1 MKEKSGGTKSG
12 GGCLFIIYRFQNI
25 KLRFEENFGRHDSFW
40 MVLIKNTTNKSEK
53 DSNKRFRI
61 KNERSHIYTIKFCI
75 YSLFVIMHALKDN
88 CAGKMNIFSELYS
101 VISPFSYIVSLN
113 II

>member
-1 MKEKSGGTKSG
+1 M
-12 GGCLFIIYRFQNI
+12 FIIYRFQNI
-25 KLRFEENFGRHDSFW
+25 KLRFEETFGRHDSFW

-75 YSLFVIMHALKDN
+75 YSLFEIMHALKDN
-88 CAGKMNIFSELYS
+88 CAGKMNIFSMLYS